1 MRRRPSRPPAEL
13 NGTFGHDAGAQL
25 LRTISS
31 FMRSQIRQEDLA
43 FRYCGEEFL
52 LGLPGAAL
60 DGS

>member
-1 MRRRPSRPPAEL
+1 MSRRPSRPPSEL
-13 NGTFGHDAGAQL
+13 TDTFGHDAGDQV

-31 FMRSQIRQEDLA
+31 FLRSQIRQEDLA
-43 FRYCGEEFL
+43 FRYCGEKFL